1 MAGWKCNVVNEVKP
15 LSHEAIAHGVLRV
28 FSAELAK
35 LLSLYSDSLT
45 GSGLDLFGMEP
56 AAVDPE
62 LDCLGPDMERD
73 SQRVFCELSLPIFAL
88 APRRYS
94 ICQMEPCDRRI
105 NFAASFIG

>member
-1 MAGWKCNVVNEVKP
+1 MAGWKCNVVNKVKAI
-15 LSHEAIAHGVLRV
+15 SCEAITHRILYV

-35 LLSLYSDSLT
+35 ILSVYDDPLT
-45 GSGLDLFGMEP
+45 GSGFHLFSMEP
-56 AAVDPE
+56 AAADPE
-62 LDCLGPDMERD
+62 LDYLGSDMECL
-73 SQRVFCELSLPIFAL
+73 SQCVFCELSLPIFAL